1 MKPSNTIGDLPGRGF
16 PAVGLIDLFDFDQ
29 NNRAGGYRNT
39 GLDNR
44 KQNIGSEA
52 LGLLIQYSF
61 NNLNLH
67 QLYANIA
74 PKMKQVKLFLL
85 NLASNVS
92 V

>member
-1 MKPSNTIGDLPGRGF
+1 LPGRGF
-16 PAVGLIDLFDFDQ
+16 SCSELIDLFDQ
-29 NNRAGGYRNT
+29 KTIGQVGIVIQ

-61 NNLNLH
+61 NNLIYINCMQIL
-67 QLYANIA
+67 A

-85 NLASNVS
+85 NFECIGIKKIGIL
-92 V
+92 

>member
-1 MKPSNTIGDLPGRGF
+1 
-16 PAVGLIDLFDFDQ
+16 VGIVIQ
-29 NNRAGGYRNT
+29 

-67 QLYANIA
+67 QLYKIGTENEASKA
-74 PKMKQVKLFLL
+74 LLL